1 MKEPRKIRWNV
12 LSTIEYVCEQ
22 TKCKKLKYENTAKM
36 KNCLEKLKSY
46 FGNFQHPLNV
56 LVPSIP
62 YLL

>member
-46 FGNFQHPLNV
+46 FGGINETQTIILC
-56 LVPSIP
+56 SS
-62 YLL
+62 